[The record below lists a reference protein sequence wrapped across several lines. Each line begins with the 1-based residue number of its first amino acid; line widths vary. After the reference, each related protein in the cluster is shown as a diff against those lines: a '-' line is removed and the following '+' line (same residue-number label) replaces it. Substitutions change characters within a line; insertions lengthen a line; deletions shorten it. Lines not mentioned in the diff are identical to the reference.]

1 MSQNFLPVEDQL
13 AILKRG
19 IVELHVEAQLREKL
33 EESRKT
39 GRPLRIKLGADPS
52 APDLHLGHTVVLQ
65 KLRQFQELGHQ
76 VIFLIGDFT
85 ARIGDPTGKSE
96 TRKPLS
102 EEDVRVNSETY
113 TEQVFKILDREK
125 TEIAFNSTW
134 MGAMSATDLIKL
146 AAQHTVARM
155 LERDDFKKRYTE
167 GRSISV
173 HEFLYP
179 LVQAYDSVA
188 LHADVEIGGTDQLF
202 NLLVGRQIQKEYG
215 QAAQCVLTVPLLE
228 GLDGH
233 MEDGV
238 LVGAKMSK
246 SLDNF
251 IGISEAP
258 SEIFGK
264 LMSISDELMWRY
276 YELLSNSNVEQ
287 IAQLKAGHPMDAK
300 KGLASELTA
309 RYHGANAAKEAFQR
323 WQAQFSRREV
333 PEDMPEMTLQ
343 SEAGELWIGALL
355 KDAFLA
361 PSTSEAIR
369 LVKGGGVKID
379 GEAVT
384 DKDLKLAIGEYIF
397 KVGKRRWAK
406 ITVV

>member
-125 TEIAFNSTW
+125 TEIAFNSPW